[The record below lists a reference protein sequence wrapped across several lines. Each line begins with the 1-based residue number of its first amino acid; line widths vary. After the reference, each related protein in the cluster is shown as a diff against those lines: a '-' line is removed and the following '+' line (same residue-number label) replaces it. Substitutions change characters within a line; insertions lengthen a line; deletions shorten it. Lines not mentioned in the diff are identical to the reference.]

1 MCLLKRISLSIS
13 DLNTLF
19 PFHFS
24 YFHFSCFRFSCFSG
38 DTAGANKAR
47 SRIGEKIEKVAE
59 KIEKTGGTLLDP
71 VLGAENLASTPSST
85 ISLVKK
91 EKQENKVGCKT
102 LRYLCLEASCICTV
116 LIFSSFISLNL
127 FSLYSFY
134 LI

>member
-71 VLGAENLASTPSST
+71 VFS
-85 ISLVKK
+85 
-91 EKQENKVGCKT
+91 
-102 LRYLCLEASCICTV
+102 
-116 LIFSSFISLNL
+116 IFSATFSIFSPILDRAL
-127 FSLYSFY
+127 FAAAVSPEKYEK
-134 LI
+134 

>member
-1 MCLLKRISLSIS
+1 MCLVKRISLSIS

-47 SRIGEKIEKVAE
+47 SRIGEKIEK
-59 KIEKTGGTLLDP
+59 TGGTLIDP
-71 VLGAENLASTPSST
+71 VLGAENLASTSSST
-85 ISLVKK
+85 ISLVKR
-91 EKQENKVGCKT
+91 EKQENKVGYKT

-116 LIFSSFISLNL
+116 LS
-127 FSLYSFY
+127 Y
-134 LI
+134 

>member
-19 PFHFS
+19 PFHLSFYHFS
-24 YFHFSCFRFSCFSG
+24 YFSG
-38 DTAGANKAR
+38 DTAAANKAR

-71 VLGAENLASTPSST
+71 VLGAENLASTSSST

-102 LRYLCLEASCICTV
+102 FRYLCLEASCICTV
-116 LIFSSFISLNL
+116 LS
-127 FSLYSFY
+127 Y
-134 LI
+134 

>member
-71 VLGAENLASTPSST
+71 VLGAENLASTSSST

-116 LIFSSFISLNL
+116 LS
-127 FSLYSFY
+127 Y
-134 LI
+134 